1 MLLILE
7 TTEVGI
13 EPVQIGPVS
22 QKSLYK
28 VSRHPFGF
36 AYLSSQPLEPSSQ
49 GNFFATSSHGHL
61 IHETAGIRGRDEDG
75 SRTS

>member
-7 TTEVGI
+7 TTGVGV
-13 EPVQIGPVS
+13 EPVLIGPVS
-22 QKSLYK
+22 QKSLFK

-49 GNFFATSSHGHL
+49 GNFLATSSPGHL
-61 IHETAGIRGRDEDG
+61 IHETAGIRRRDEDG
-75 SRTS
+75 SGTS